1 MKKMR
6 GGQYAEQ
13 NVMID
18 IHTWIS
24 FKYLDQKPK
33 TIHIQHKIHVIEL
46 KKKGE
51 RGGERGMEEE
61 ERGQRI
67 SFHKLLFPGRS
78 GNRKVDIHQSL
89 KRSNYCHGRT
99 RKEICCLS
107 MS

>member
-33 TIHIQHKIHVIEL
+33 TIHIQNKIHVIEL

-51 RGGERGMEEE
+51 HGGERGMEDEE
-61 ERGQRI
+61 ERSQRLSI
-67 SFHKLLFPGRS
+67 HKLLFLGRG
-78 GNRKVDIHQSL
+78 GNRKVDIHTSEPQAV
-89 KRSNYCHGRT
+89 
-99 RKEICCLS
+99 
-107 MS
+107 